1 VTLRVVIADD
11 EPPARARLRRLLAH
25 HADIHIVAEC
35 GDGASTV
42 QAIEA
47 EAPDLVLLDIQMPEL
62 DGFEVLQALD
72 VPQLPAIIFVSA
84 FDQYAL
90 RAFRVH
96 ALDYVLKPVEPD
108 RLDEALAHARL
119 HVPGRRTTAANAAGV
134 FGLLQELARKQPY
147 LTRVPVRTEGRV
159 VVIDLAEVDWISAA
173 DNYVTLHVGPRS
185 ARGSGRVA
193 ASAREFLVRDTI
205 AYFDRRLDPDRFVR
219 IHRSTIVQI
228 DRIAELVPDFHG
240 DFTIRLRDGTS
251 LALSRTFRARVEER
265 FGRRL

>member
-1 VTLRVVIADD
+1 MLRVVIADD
-11 EPPARARLRRLLAH
+11 EPPARARLRRLLADH
-25 HADIHIVAEC
+25 SDIHIVAEC
-35 GDGASTV
+35 RDGASTV

-47 EAPDLVLLDIQMPEL
+47 EAPDLVLLDIHMPEL

-72 VPQLPAIIFVSA
+72 VPQLPAIIFISA

-90 RAFRVH
+90 RAFQVH

-119 HVPGRRTTAANAAGV
+119 RLTERRTTASNAGV
-134 FGLLQELARKQPY
+134 LALLQDLARRQPY
-147 LTRVPVRTEGRV
+147 LTRVPVRSEGRV
-159 VVIDLAEVDWISAA
+159 LVIDLANVDWISAA
-173 DNYVTLHVGPRS
+173 DNYVTLHVG
-185 ARGSGRVA
+185 ARRPQAGGRAGSG
-193 ASAREFLVRDTI
+193 AREHLVRDTI
-205 AYFDRRLDPDRFVR
+205 ASFDRRLDPERFVR

-228 DRIAELVPDFHG
+228 DRIAELLPDFHG
-240 DFTIRLRDGTS
+240 DFTIRLKDGTS